1 MNRRRMITVT
11 GLGLGAMAVGG
22 FGPCGVTKGKA
33 VRYVQLTIDL
43 CKDAAPLLVLLSSQ
57 DIADLVLT
65 KVVPALE
72 KLKDA
77 LSSTDIPTADNLFQT
92 VQGALGAVA
101 TALLNLPESARRT
114 TILGIIASVN
124 ILLRTVSAFIE
135 SETDAATTAV
145 KPSARTSR
153 AVRVAASPNAIK
165 AAFEASRF

>member
-1 MNRRRMITVT
+1 MNRRRMMTVT
-11 GLGLGAMAVGG
+11 GLGLGAIAVGG
-22 FGPCGVTKGKA
+22 FGPCGVTKDKA
-33 VRYVQLTIDL
+33 VRYVQLIIDL
-43 CKDAAPLLVLLSSQ
+43 SKDAAPLLAVLGGQ

-92 VQGALGAVA
+92 VQSALGAVA
-101 TALLNLPESARRT
+101 TALLNLPESPRRT

-135 SETDAATTAV
+135 SETVVATSTAKSMSRKAV
-145 KPSARTSR
+145 KT
-153 AVRVAASPNAIK
+153 AASPSAIK
-165 AAFEASRF
+165 AAFEASRFPE